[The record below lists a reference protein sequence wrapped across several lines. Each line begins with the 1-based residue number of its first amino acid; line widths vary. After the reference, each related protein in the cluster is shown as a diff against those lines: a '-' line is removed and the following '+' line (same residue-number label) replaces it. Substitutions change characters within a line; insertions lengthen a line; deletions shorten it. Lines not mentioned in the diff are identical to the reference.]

1 MRTSMVL
8 FLFCIAAFAD
18 SKSEAALKAQ
28 LAIARVQHDSD
39 VREKTKLDA
48 ALASLKAGQATQK
61 AGIAKTEASVNAG
74 RGEAADSAYRAAQY
88 LEDLRLTVENNAILA
103 RKAEADAKVEKERT
117 AGLLIVAK
125 SENVRTL
132 ILQIFG
138 ILGLCTLPLVQYI
151 LGKRT
156 RQDMQAFATTHA
168 AAIAGVNAAVIDTK
182 ETVHQLEVNTNNKM
196 DKLLETT
203 SKAKFAEGKL
213 QGAEEE
219 KLKQTEENQITKG
232 ITS

>member
-1 MRTSMVL
+1 
-8 FLFCIAAFAD
+8 
-18 SKSEAALKAQ
+18 
-28 LAIARVQHDSD
+28 
-39 VREKTKLDA
+39 
-48 ALASLKAGQATQK
+48 
-61 AGIAKTEASVNAG
+61 
-74 RGEAADSAYRAAQY
+74 
-88 LEDLRLTVENNAILA
+88 VENNAILA

-117 AGLLIVAK
+117 DGLLIVAK

-203 SKAKFAEGKL
+203 SKAKLAEGKL
-213 QGAEEE
+213 QGAKEE
-219 KLKQTEENQITKG
+219 KLRQIEENQITEG